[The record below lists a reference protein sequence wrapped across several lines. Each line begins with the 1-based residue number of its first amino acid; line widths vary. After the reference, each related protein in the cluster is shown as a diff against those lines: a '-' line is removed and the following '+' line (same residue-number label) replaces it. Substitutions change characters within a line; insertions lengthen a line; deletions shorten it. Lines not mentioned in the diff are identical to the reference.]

1 VSSLKI
7 DTLIGRRTNAMVTGG
22 AYKAKIEG
30 QIDQA
35 RARALAL
42 KAAATEKTATG
53 SRACGPS

>member
-42 KAAATEKTATG
+42 KAAATEITATG